1 MWRRRLSALLPR
13 TPSAPSSYQQ
23 KHRHILLPT
32 PNEKPPALNLL
43 RLFTSLAGSDGDRP
57 FIAFVLG
64 GPGSGKGTQC
74 SRIAS
79 DFGFAHVSAGDLLRN
94 EISSG
99 TDKGEDIL
107 EIIREG
113 RIVPSE
119 ITVELIR
126 KAIESSTAKR
136 VLIDGFPRCEEN
148 RIAFEKLTGTEPD
161 LVIFFDCP
169 EDLMVKR
176 LLGRNQGRVDD
187 NIETIKKR
195 LKVFESLN
203 MPVVNYYSSRGKAH
217 KINATGTA
225 DEIFEAVRKLFSSL
239 RSQLIIE
246 MCFLSSDAKGRCYEA
261 VFFPPEPG
269 ESRLVEIPHYV

>member
-1 MWRRRLSALLPR
+1 MWRRRLGALLLRP
-13 TPSAPSSYQQ
+13 PSSSSSGLRQRQ
-23 KHRHILLPT
+23 HHLIPGEEPL
-32 PNEKPPALNLL
+32 ALNHLV
-43 RLFTSLAGSDGDRP
+43 RLFTSQAGCDNGNFKKP

-74 SRIAS
+74 NKIAS
-79 DFGFAHVSAGDLLRN
+79 NFGFTHLSAGDLLRQ

-99 TDKGEDIL
+99 SEKGESIL
-107 EIIREG
+107 ETIKEG

-126 KAIESSTAKR
+126 KAMEMSNAKR

-148 RIAFEKLTGTEPD
+148 RIAFERIMGSEPD
-161 LVIFFDCP
+161 VVVFFDCP
-169 EDLMVKR
+169 VDEMIKR

-203 MPVVNYYSSRGKAH
+203 IPVVDYYSSKGKLH
-217 KINATGTA
+217 KIDATGTA
-225 DEIFEAVRKLFSSL
+225 DEIFEAVCKLFSSL
-239 RSQLIIE
+239 R
-246 MCFLSSDAKGRCYEA
+246 LSSGKEHGADA
-261 VFFPPEPG
+261 
-269 ESRLVEIPHYV
+269 